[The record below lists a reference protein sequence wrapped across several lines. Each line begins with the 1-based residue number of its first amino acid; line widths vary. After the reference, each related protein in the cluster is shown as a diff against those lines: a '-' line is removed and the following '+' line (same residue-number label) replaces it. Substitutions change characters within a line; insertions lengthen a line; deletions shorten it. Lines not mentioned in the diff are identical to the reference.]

1 MGQFRNPSEGKQFGP
16 EDLTT
21 MSEVFDAVWSTVAQ
35 DFAGMPPDDVT
46 SARTILARNIIYSAS
61 VGHTDRAVL
70 ESMVSIAPTLPLRR
84 D

>member
-1 MGQFRNPSEGKQFGP
+1 M
-16 EDLTT
+16 

-35 DFAGMPPDDVT
+35 DFADVAPEDVT

-61 VGHTDRAVL
+61 VGHTDRAGL
-70 ESMVSIAPTLPLRR
+70 ESIVSIAPTLPLRR

>member
-16 EDLTT
+16 EELAT

-35 DFAGMPPDDVT
+35 DFTGMTTDDVAH
-46 SARTILARNIIYSAS
+46 ARTILARNIIYSAGA
-61 VGHTDRAVL
+61 GHMDRDVL
-70 ESMVSIAPTLPLRR
+70 ESIVSIAPTLPLRR

>member
-16 EDLTT
+16 EELTT
-21 MSEVFDAVWSTVAQ
+21 MSEVFDAVWSTVAHA
-35 DFAGMPPDDVT
+35 FAGMTPDDVT

-70 ESMVSIAPTLPLRR
+70 ESIVSIAPTLPLRR